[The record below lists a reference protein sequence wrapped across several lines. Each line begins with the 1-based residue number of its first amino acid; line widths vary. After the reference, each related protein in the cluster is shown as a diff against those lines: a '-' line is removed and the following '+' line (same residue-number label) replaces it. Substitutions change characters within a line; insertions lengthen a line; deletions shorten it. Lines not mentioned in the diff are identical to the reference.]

1 MKTNKWIPCSSGNMP
16 KCGEFDVKKVW
27 ATMHRKEVDFYFTK
41 RLNWNNCY
49 KRWEWLN
56 GKELAEEWEV
66 VAWMYVEVPKPYK
79 GGMNMTVSDKI
90 KTMSPEEIAY
100 FFRHVFSTEDF
111 LDNLYCEQC
120 KAKHEKC
127 PLGDDECFTMYTD
140 LIKWFLSQPFEEV
153 EKKLSEGRST
163 HFVRFSDL

>member
-1 MKTNKWIPCSSGNMP
+1 MGILPLLWQENKGGGVMNVFERIKEKCVYEPKIGRASLEAFLKILKDVEKEYGKGGWIPCSSGNMP

-66 VAWMYVEVPKPYK
+66 VAWMYVEVPEPYK
-79 GGMNMTVSDKI
+79 G
-90 KTMSPEEIAY
+90 
-100 FFRHVFSTEDF
+100 
-111 LDNLYCEQC
+111 
-120 KAKHEKC
+120 
-127 PLGDDECFTMYTD
+127 
-140 LIKWFLSQPFEEV
+140 
-153 EKKLSEGRST
+153 
-163 HFVRFSDL
+163 VRNG